1 MSGSAAAGAS
11 GMAYR
16 QFLAALPAAVPP
28 DRLRGTPLS
37 SFALDLRVEQLPPA
51 DRLAVHALRRRLWP
65 SRSWADGASGTGSST
80 AALPAAVKPLLD
92 AKERIDAGLAALR
105 ARRLGMAAPDWQ
117 ARYGGLVGG
126 RVARNC
132 DQPHLGL
139 PEEAWIDD
147 ARAYLA
153 AADWAGLERLRLA
166 TLWTWLDRVAVGHHW
181 DLVAVL
187 VAVTRFDI
195 ANMLGAWDGAAAKA
209 RIAELAAGWVEDGDG
224 RTM

>member
-1 MSGSAAAGAS
+1 MSGSASAGVS

-37 SFALDLRVEQLPPA
+37 SFALDRRVEQLPPA
-51 DRLAVHALRRRLWP
+51 DRLAVRDLRCRLWP
-65 SRSWADGASGTGSST
+65 SRTWPGDMIGAGR
-80 AALPAAVKPLLD
+80 AAASLPAAVQPLLG

-105 ARRLGMAAPDWQ
+105 ARRRGMTAADWQ
-117 ARYGGLVGG
+117 ARYGRLVGG
-126 RVARNC
+126 RVARNY

-139 PEEAWIDD
+139 QDEAWIDD
-147 ARAYLA
+147 ARALLA
-153 AADWAGLERLRLA
+153 AADWTGIERLRLNL
-166 TLWTWLDRVAVGHHW
+166 LWTWLDRVAVGHHW

-195 ANMLGAWDGAAAKA
+195 ANMLASWDGATAKT
-209 RIAELAAGWVEDGDG
+209 RIAALAAGMVEDGDDRNG
-224 RTM
+224 